1 VWSSLNHSLE
11 RKQGDTGVL
20 HGLGCGIGSPVE
32 ASTIA
37 PAAVR
42 LNGRMGCG
50 PSADPHGRTN
60 RRRSSVMTSET
71 CPVSC
76 PHAGRREDSDP
87 APSHYSTLYRTTH
100 RPGLDALKKN

>member
-1 VWSSLNHSLE
+1 VEQSDHSLK

-20 HGLGCGIGSPVE
+20 HSLGCGIGSPVE

-50 PSADPHGRTN
+50 PSADPHQ
-60 RRRSSVMTSET
+60 SSSI
-71 CPVSC
+71 VS
-76 PHAGRREDSDP
+76 DDI
-87 APSHYSTLYRTTH
+87 
-100 RPGLDALKKN
+100 